1 MDLILE
7 DTWLVQKCFFYI
19 SFEKRFNMNLFVVFR
34 DFFFSLS
41 QDGALKKRCVFQY
54 VAVDEC
60 LSHTNL
66 YKYVKEAQLVFF

>member
-1 MDLILE
+1 MAGTEVFFLYILRK
-7 DTWLVQKCFFYI
+7 TVQYEFVCCF
-19 SFEKRFNMNLFVVFR
+19 SG
-34 DFFFSLS
+34 FFFSLS

-66 YKYVKEAQLVFF
+66 YKYVREAQFRAS